1 MFGILVALVMA
12 ISTAG
17 FFGYQHYE
25 GVLEDLD
32 KAKANLAQSEQNVAT
47 LEKAVQDQQATLQK
61 TLQEV
66 KQIQAANIEL
76 QNTKKQLQIE
86 YSELDRKFTEKA
98 NGDTRSLANI
108 ALKKSSAIER
118 VINIATQNAMRC
130 AEIAM
135 GSPLTENELNATK
148 KSQTNPECPSLANPN
163 YIRY

>member
-1 MFGILVALVMA
+1 MFGILAALIMA
-12 ISTAG
+12 IATAG

-32 KAKANLAQSEQNVAT
+32 LAKANLAQSEQNVAT

-76 QNTKKQLQIE
+76 INTKKQLQSE
-86 YSELDRKFTEKA
+86 YRELDRKFTEKA
-98 NGDTRSLANI
+98 NGEARSLANL

-118 VINIATQNAMRC
+118 VINKATENAMRC